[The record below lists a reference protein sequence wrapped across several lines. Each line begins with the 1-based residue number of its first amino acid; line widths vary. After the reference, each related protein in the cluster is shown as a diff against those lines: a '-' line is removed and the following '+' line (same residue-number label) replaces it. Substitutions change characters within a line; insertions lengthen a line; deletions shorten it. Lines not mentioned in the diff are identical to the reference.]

1 MKIPEFLKGNVNLK
15 LGKKNLLLS
24 KKIAAIILVVVII
37 LLIILISLLTGSDK
51 ASAELVTAQVSRG
64 DIVSSIEGTGVIE
77 AINQY
82 EITSLAKGD
91 IIADYFEE
99 GDYVEKDQLLY
110 EMDASSVTSSIER
123 AQSNYEKA
131 QMNYENAVEDVD
143 NLNIKSDISGVI
155 TSINIKKGDQVGGN
169 TVVAQVTDR
178 DVLLLKLPFISED
191 AKSLY
196 VGQSAKVDL
205 ESSFTTLDGKITR
218 IATGSVLNSYG
229 VPVTNVE
236 IEVTNPG
243 SVMPGDKATAVVGNY
258 ACNEA
263 GTFEYKNESTILSK
277 VSGKVSY
284 INCFEGDKVY
294 PGTVIAV
301 LESDSVNSN
310 ARSNRLSLKDALSS
324 LEDARENL
332 DDYSIRAPIAGKVIE
347 KTAKA
352 GEKLD
357 TNSSSTM
364 AIIADLS
371 SLVFEM
377 SIDELDISKIKV
389 GQEVQITADAM
400 ENKTFSGVVTSVS
413 IVGTSSQGVT
423 SYPVKVT
430 IEDGENSGLIPGM
443 NVTGNIIVETVEDV
457 LRVPVSAIRRGNFVI
472 VKDDGT
478 VDKNT
483 KTEKSN
489 DKSDDEK
496 TDRERPQRD
505 MISGERPQGEMPQG
519 EEPQI
524 DMTPGERV
532 QGETP
537 QRNMT
542 QGETPDKNQSE
553 NDNTQRNRNVDED
566 ETKKMQARLENM
578 KKQLDVPS
586 GYTIIA
592 VETGLSNDTFIEIK
606 SGLSENQTV
615 LLPDSTS
622 SNTNTNAMGMMG
634 GMSGA
639 MGGMPPMGAM
649 GGNRMQGG
657 MSTGARR

>member
-15 LGKKNLLLS
+15 LGRKNLELS
-24 KKIAAIILVVVII
+24 KKIVAIILVVVIA
-37 LLIILISLLTGSDK
+37 LLVFLVSFLGGSDK
-51 ASAELVTAQVSRG
+51 ASAELVTAEVSRG
-64 DIVSSIEGTGVIE
+64 SIVSSIEGTGVIE

-131 QMNYENAVEDVD
+131 QMNYDNAVEDVE

-155 TSINIKKGDQVGGN
+155 TSINIKKGDQVGNN
-169 TVVAQVTDR
+169 TVVAKVTDR

-191 AKSLY
+191 AKNLY
-196 VGQSAKVDL
+196 VGQSARVDL

-236 IEVTNPG
+236 VEVTNPG
-243 SVMPGDKATAVVGNY
+243 SVMPGDRATAVIGNY

-277 VSGKVSY
+277 VSGKVLY
-284 INCFEGDKVY
+284 INCFEGDRVY
-294 PGTVIAV
+294 PGTVIAR
-301 LESDSVNSN
+301 LESDSVNSS

-324 LEDARENL
+324 LKDAEENL

-357 TNSSSTM
+357 TNSSATM

-377 SIDELDISKIKV
+377 SIDELDISKIQV
-389 GQEVQITADAM
+389 GQEVQITADAV
-400 ENKTFSGVVTSVS
+400 ENKMFKGTVTSVS
-413 IVGTSSQGVT
+413 IVGSSSQGVT

-430 IEDGENSGLIPGM
+430 IEDGESSGLIPGM
-443 NVTGNIIVETVEDV
+443 NVTGNIIVDTVENV
-457 LRVPVSAIRRGNFVI
+457 VRVPVSAVRRGNFVI

-478 VDKNT
+478 VQKNQ
-483 KTEKSN
+483 KTSEENNGAKI
-489 DKSDDEK
+489 
-496 TDRERPQRD
+496 DRENFGAQKMPKRD
-505 MISGERPQGEMPQG
+505 MEQGEKPQGEMP
-519 EEPQI
+519 
-524 DMTPGERV
+524 
-532 QGETP
+532 
-537 QRNMT
+537 
-542 QGETPDKNQSE
+542 KL
-553 NDNTQRNRNVDED
+553 DED
-566 ETKKMQARLENM
+566 EAKKTEQRLENI
-578 KKQLDVPS
+578 KKQLDVPA
-586 GYTIIA
+586 GYT
-592 VETGLSNDTFIEIK
+592 VVMVQTGLSNDTFIEIK
-606 SGLSENQTV
+606 AGLSEGQTV
-615 LLPDSTS
+615 LLPDSTA
-622 SNTNTNAMGMMG
+622 SNQQNPMGMMG
-634 GMSGA
+634 GFGT
-639 MGGMPPMGAM
+639 
-649 GGNRMQGG
+649 MQGG
-657 MSTGARR
+657 MGASRMPMGGSRMPGGVSGGTRR